1 FVESMKTGY
10 EFVKNQII
18 DRFSSAWT
26 LLAGGIESGILKMR
40 IAWNEFTGD
49 SEEAEQLKTQL
60 QEVQTEMIAATEVI
74 NQRNQEIINGFN
86 AAIDKVKEFSKE
98 IEEDAKKAKAIADQR
113 ANADKRERD
122 LIVARARANRDIA
135 ELREKAMQR
144 ENYTLEERIKLLE
157 EAGKI
162 EENITNREIVAARLR
177 SEAKTAENALSK
189 STKEDLKEEAEL
201 KARVIE
207 LETARL
213 TKQKELT
220 SQIAGFREQEKA
232 ALEAEIKAKEDAANK
247 DLEANVQRLEAI
259 RTIEEEYRQKRE
271 DELAELDSEKLELE
285 QERKL
290 KELEALEA
298 NEQQKAEVI
307 AYYDNKIA
315 EAKSKERERELEA
328 ERILKQQKLSIV
340 ADTFGAIASI
350 LGKNSKLAKGF
361 AAGQA
366 LINTWQGV
374 TEVWANKTTI

>member
-1 FVESMKTGY
+1 CFFFASRRRHTRFSRDWSSDVCSSDLSEEGQNKFAKLMGVIGSVVGNLIDVLSDFGEVIIEAIENPQKAWDSFVESMKTGY

-271 DELAELDSEKLELE
+271 
-285 QERKL
+285 
-290 KELEALEA
+290 
-298 NEQQKAEVI
+298 
-307 AYYDNKIA
+307 
-315 EAKSKERERELEA
+315 
-328 ERILKQQKLSIV
+328 
-340 ADTFGAIASI
+340 
-350 LGKNSKLAKGF
+350 
-361 AAGQA
+361 
-366 LINTWQGV
+366 
-374 TEVWANKTTI
+374 